1 MKPTSAVRTVECI
14 FFSGIIWVNNL
25 LNDHYPSNIEPFFQW
40 DSPFISSNH
49 GTSMVLPWLDIGC
62 LGVKKFDRWSFLA
75 VWWFDEWCDII
86 WLVVTGTFG
95 LFSIIYTN
103 GETWNIN
110 GILIWLVVWNMAFMT
125 FHNIWECHRPN
136 WRTPSFFRGVGE
148 KPPTSHCRIRF
159 DSTSWPS
166 MSNRSRKRKV
176 LQNTLMS
183 SNLVGWLQALC
194 HFQRTI
200 CVLPTPAW
208 PFGIIW
214 LKQS

>member
-1 MKPTSAVRTVECI
+1 M
-14 FFSGIIWVNNL
+14 FFSSQETAFLDGRRWSQHQRFVLSSVFFSVGLFESITYWMIIIQAI
-25 LNDHYPSNIEPFFQW
+25 SNHFFQW

-125 FHNIWECHRPN
+125 FHNIWECHRP
-136 WRTPSFFRGVGE
+136 TDE
-148 KPPTSHCRIRF
+148 LH
-159 DSTSWPS
+159 
-166 MSNRSRKRKV
+166 
-176 LQNTLMS
+176 
-183 SNLVGWLQALC
+183 
-194 HFQRTI
+194 HFSE
-200 CVLPTPAW
+200 
-208 PFGIIW
+208 G
-214 LKQS
+214 